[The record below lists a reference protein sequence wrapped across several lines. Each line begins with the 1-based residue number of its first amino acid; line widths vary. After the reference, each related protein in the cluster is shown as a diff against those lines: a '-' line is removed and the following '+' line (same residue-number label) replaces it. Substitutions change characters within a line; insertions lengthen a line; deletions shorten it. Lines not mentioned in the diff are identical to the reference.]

1 MIELD
6 DRTLA
11 IQRQARAWA
20 QELKPLALELDQD
33 PDAIH
38 RHLDVAIV
46 SYLTRM
52 TVPPEFNPDPV
63 VVDGRPFYGT
73 GTLERV
79 VFAEEVAVGDAGM
92 LLAAPG
98 PVMSGVLVDAMG
110 DEQQKKW
117 FYSRIMEKPTWTF
130 FALTEPDRGS
140 DAGAMNTTL
149 TPDGDDHFVLRGAKR
164 YIGNA
169 ARADLGI
176 VFARTRPGPLGVTA
190 VLTETSAAGF
200 TAEPLETIGL
210 RGLRI
215 TAVTLD
221 DVRVPAG
228 QVLGRHLRATQ
239 RGMWSAVQGLNRLR
253 PGVAAFGLGIAR
265 AAYEYVLD
273 NRRTLNTAERHRLD
287 RLGLRLTELRQL
299 IWRSAIAVD
308 DNEPAAGYLASAAK
322 ARASRLAE
330 EATLEALGCFG
341 PGARLDHP
349 LLDKL
354 ARDARGVEFMEGTGN
369 IQKLNVFT
377 GLVQG
382 HLRRD

>member
-1 MIELD
+1 
-6 DRTLA
+6 
-11 IQRQARAWA
+11 
-20 QELKPLALELDQD
+20 
-33 PDAIH
+33 
-38 RHLDVAIV
+38 
-46 SYLTRM
+46 
-52 TVPPEFNPDPV
+52 
-63 VVDGRPFYGT
+63 
-73 GTLERV
+73 
-79 VFAEEVAVGDAGM
+79 VAVGDAGM

-200 TAEPLETIGL
+200 NAEPLETIGL

-308 DNEPAAGYLASAAK
+308 DNDPAAGSLASAAK

>member
-1 MIELD
+1 
-6 DRTLA
+6 
-11 IQRQARAWA
+11 
-20 QELKPLALELDQD
+20 
-33 PDAIH
+33 
-38 RHLDVAIV
+38 
-46 SYLTRM
+46 
-52 TVPPEFNPDPV
+52 
-63 VVDGRPFYGT
+63 
-73 GTLERV
+73 
-79 VFAEEVAVGDAGM
+79 M

-190 VLTETSAAGF
+190 VLTETSIAGF

-265 AAYEYVLD
+265 AAYEYILD
-273 NRRTLNTAERHRLD
+273 NRRALNTAERHRID

-308 DNEPAAGYLASAAK
+308 DNDPAMRLPGVGGEGTCLAPRRGGDTRSARLLRPRRPPGPSPAGQ
-322 ARASRLAE
+322 ARPGRPGCGVHGGNRQHP
-330 EATLEALGCFG
+330 EAQPVHRPG
-341 PGARLDHP
+341 PGTSP
-349 LLDKL
+349 P
-354 ARDARGVEFMEGTGN
+354 
-369 IQKLNVFT
+369 
-377 GLVQG
+377 
-382 HLRRD
+382 

>member
-11 IQRQARAWA
+11 FQRQARAWA
-20 QELKPLALELDQD
+20 QELKPLALELDRD

-52 TVPPEFNPDPV
+52 TVPPEYNPDPV
-63 VVDGRPFYGT
+63 VIDGHRFYGT

-79 VFAEEVAVGDAGM
+79 VLAEEAAVGDAGM
-92 LLAAPG
+92 LLASPG

-130 FALTEPDRGS
+130 FALTEPERGS
-140 DAGAMNTTL
+140 DAGAMSTTL
-149 TPDGDDHFVLRGAKR
+149 APDGDHRFVLQGAKR
-164 YIGNA
+164 YVGNA

-190 VLTETSAAGF
+190 VLIETSAAGF

-210 RGLRI
+210 RGLRL

-221 DVRVPAG
+221 DVRVPAD

-287 RLGLRLTELRQL
+287 RLALRLTELRQL

-308 DNEPAAGYLASAAK
+308 DNEPTAGYLASAAK

-330 EATLEALGCFG
+330 EATLEALSCFG

-369 IQKLNVFT
+369 IQKLNLFT

-382 HLRRD
+382 SLRRD

>member
-6 DRTLA
+6 GRTLA

-20 QELKPLALELDQD
+20 QELKPLALELDRD

-46 SYLTRM
+46 SYLARM
-52 TVPPEFNPDPV
+52 PVPPEYNPDPV
-63 VVDGRPFYGT
+63 VIDGHRFYGT

-98 PVMSGVLVDAMG
+98 PVMSGVLVDALG
-110 DEQQKKW
+110 DERQKEW
-117 FYSRIMEKPTWTF
+117 FYGRVLEKPTWTF

-140 DAGAMNTTL
+140 DAGAMSTTL
-149 TPDGDDHFVLRGAKR
+149 APDGDHGFVLRGAKR

-169 ARADLGI
+169 ARADLGV

-190 VLTETSAAGF
+190 VLVETSAAGF
-200 TAEPLETIGL
+200 AADPLDTIGL
-210 RGLRI
+210 RGLQI

-221 DVRVPAG
+221 GVRVPAER
-228 QVLGRHLRATQ
+228 VLGRHLRPTQ

-273 NRRTLNTAERHRLD
+273 NRRALSADERHRLD
-287 RLGLRLTELRQL
+287 RLGLRLAEVRQL
-299 IWRSAIAVD
+299 IWRAAIAVD
-308 DNEPAAGYLASAAK
+308 GDDPAAGHLASAAK

-330 EATLEALGCFG
+330 EATLQALGHFG

-369 IQKLNVFT
+369 IQKLNLFT

-382 HLRRD
+382 RLGRP

>member
-11 IQRQARAWA
+11 FRRQACAWA

-52 TVPPEFNPDPV
+52 LVPPEFNPDPV
-63 VVDGRPFYGT
+63 VIDGHRFYGT

-92 LLAAPG
+92 LLASPG
-98 PVMSGVLVDAMG
+98 PMMSGVLVDVLG

-140 DAGAMNTTL
+140 DAGAMDTTL
-149 TPDGDDHFVLRGAKR
+149 TPDGDHHFVLRGAKR

-273 NRRTLNTAERHRLD
+273 NRRTLSAAERHRLD

-308 DNEPAAGYLASAAK
+308 AGEPAAGSLASAAK

-330 EATLEALGCFG
+330 EATLEALGYFG
-341 PGARLDHP
+341 PGARLEHP

-382 HLRRD
+382 SLGRD

>member
-6 DRTLA
+6 DRTRA
-11 IQRQARAWA
+11 FQRQARAWA

-63 VVDGRPFYGT
+63 VIDGHRFYGT

-79 VFAEEVAVGDAGM
+79 VFAEEAAVGDAGM
-92 LLAAPG
+92 LLASPG

-110 DEQQKKW
+110 DERQKKW
-117 FYSRIMEKPTWTF
+117 FYSRVMEKPTWTF

-140 DAGAMNTTL
+140 DAAAMDTTL
-149 TPDGDDHFVLRGAKR
+149 TPDGDHFVLRGAKR

-190 VLTETSAAGF
+190 VLIDTSAAGF

-210 RGLRI
+210 RGLRL

-221 DVRVPAG
+221 DVRVPAE

-273 NRRTLNTAERHRLD
+273 NRRTPNTSERHRLD

-299 IWRSAIAVD
+299 IWRAAIAVD

-330 EATLEALGCFG
+330 EATLEALGHFG

-369 IQKLNVFT
+369 IQKLNLFT

-382 HLRRD
+382 GLRRD

>member
-6 DRTLA
+6 ARTAA
-11 IQRQARAWA
+11 IRRRAREWA
-20 QELKPLALELDQD
+20 RELKPLALELDRD

-38 RHLDVAIV
+38 RHLDVGIV

-52 TVPPEFNPDPV
+52 PVPPEYNPHPV
-63 VVDGRPFYGT
+63 IVEGHRFYGT

-79 VFAEEVAVGDAGM
+79 VFAEEIAVGDAGM

-110 DEQQKKW
+110 DERQKEW
-117 FYSRIMEKPTWTF
+117 FYGRILERPTWTF
-130 FALTEPDRGS
+130 FALTEPGGGS
-140 DAGAMNTTL
+140 DAGAMRTTAAQ
-149 TPDGDDHFVLRGAKR
+149 DGDALVLNGVKR

-169 ARADLGI
+169 ARADIGV

-190 VLTETSAAGF
+190 VLAETSDPGF
-200 TAEPLETIGL
+200 TAEPLETLGL

-215 TAVTLD
+215 CAVSLD
-221 DVRVPAG
+221 GVRVPADR
-228 QVLGRHLRATQ
+228 VLGRHLRPTQ
-239 RGMWSAVQGLNRLR
+239 RGMWAAVQGLNRLR

-265 AAYEYVLD
+265 AAHEYV
-273 NRRTLNTAERHRLD
+273 RTERAALRPSERARLEDLGHRI
-287 RLGLRLTELRQL
+287 ECARQL
-299 IWRSAIAVD
+299 IWRAALAVD
-308 DNEPAAGYLASAAK
+308 AGDPAAGALASAAK

-330 EATLEALGCFG
+330 DATREALAFFG
-341 PGARLDHP
+341 PGARLEHP

-369 IQKLNVFT
+369 IQKLNLFT
-377 GLVQG
+377 GLAQ
-382 HLRRD
+382 RKPADA

>member
-6 DRTLA
+6 DRTRA
-11 IQRQARAWA
+11 IQRRARAWA
-20 QELKPLALELDQD
+20 RELRPLALELDQD

-38 RHLDVAIV
+38 RHLDAALV
-46 SYLTRM
+46 SYLSRM

-63 VVDGRPFYGT
+63 VVDGHRFYGT

-79 VFAEEVAVGDAGM
+79 VVAEEAAVGDTGM
-92 LLAAPG
+92 LLASPG
-98 PVMSGVLVDAMG
+98 PLMAGVLVDVLG
-110 DEQQKKW
+110 DERQKAW
-117 FYSRIMEKPTWTF
+117 FYGRIMEKPTWTF

-140 DAGAMNTTL
+140 DAGAMDTTL
-149 TPDGDDHFVLRGAKR
+149 TPDGDRHFVLRGAKHH
-164 YIGNA
+164 IGNA

-190 VLTETSAAGF
+190 VLVETSAAGF
-200 TAEPLETIGL
+200 AAVALETIGL
-210 RGLRI
+210 RGLRLA
-215 TAVTLD
+215 AVTLD
-221 DVRVPAG
+221 DVRVPAD
-228 QVLGRHLRATQ
+228 QVLGRHLRPTQ

-253 PGVAAFGLGIAR
+253 PGVAAVGLGIAR
-265 AAYEYVLD
+265 AAYEYVLE
-273 NRRTLNTAERHRLD
+273 NRRAPSAAERRRLD
-287 RLGLRLTELRQL
+287 RLGLRLTALRQL
-299 IWRSAIAVD
+299 VWRSAIAVD
-308 DNEPAAGYLASAAK
+308 DNDPSAGYLASAAK

-330 EATLEALGCFG
+330 EATLAALGFFG

-369 IQKLNVFT
+369 IQKLNLFS

-382 HLRRD
+382 GLHRD

>member
-6 DRTLA
+6 DRTRA
-11 IQRQARAWA
+11 IQRQARVWA

-63 VVDGRPFYGT
+63 VIDGRPFYGT

-140 DAGAMNTTL
+140 DAGAMSTTL

-287 RLGLRLTELRQL
+287 RLGLRLTQLRQL

-308 DNEPAAGYLASAAK
+308 ANDPAAGSLASAAK

-330 EATLEALGCFG
+330 EATLEALAFFG
-341 PGARLDHP
+341 PGARLEHP

-369 IQKLNVFT
+369 IQKLNLFT